1 MHSELHVGYLLQLGD
16 NALVL
21 AQRLGEWCGH
31 GPMLEQDIALTNIA
45 LDLVGQARNLY
56 QHAAEIEGK
65 GRKEDDLAYFRN
77 ERQFRNLLLTEQEN
91 GHWGKTILRQ
101 FFFDAFNYYNYQA
114 LCQSKDA
121 QLAAI
126 AEKAIK
132 EVTYHLRF
140 SSEWMIRLGDG
151 TPESNARMQEA
162 LSELWTYTGEATMPS
177 IYDDWAVA
185 NGIGVD
191 LLAIKPTIE
200 AKIVEVLAEAKLEA
214 PEQQVFMQS
223 GGKQGKHTEVLGV
236 LLAEMQH
243 LSRSFPGA
251 EW

>member
-1 MHSELHVGYLLQLGD
+1 MTSESHIEYILQLGD

-56 QHAAEIEGK
+56 QHVAELEGK
-65 GRKEDDLAYFRN
+65 GRSEDDFAFGRD
-77 ERQFRNLLLTEQEN
+77 ERKFRNLLLVEQEN

-101 FFFDAFNYYNYQA
+101 FFFDVFNYYNYQA
-114 LCQSKDA
+114 LYSSKDT

-140 SSEWMIRLGDG
+140 SSEWVIRLGDG
-151 TPESNARMQEA
+151 TEESQVRMMEA
-162 LSELWTYTGEATMPS
+162 LNELWTYTGEMTTPS
-177 IYDDWAVA
+177 IYDDWATAQGVGVA
-185 NGIGVD
+185 
-191 LLAIKPTIE
+191 LADIKPSIE
-200 AKIVEVLAEAKLEA
+200 AKITEVLMEAKLDI
-214 PEQQVFMQS
+214 PPQQYMQN
-223 GGKQGKHTEVLGV
+223 GGKQGRHTEALGV
-236 LLAEMQH
+236 MLAEMQY